1 MNREKTLLKNT
12 MIITIGKICTQCIS
26 FLLLP
31 LYTSVLTTE
40 EYGIVDLV
48 NTLTGL
54 LIPIITLQIENA
66 LFRFL
71 IDARDNEK
79 EKSNIII
86 SALVTVFIQSL
97 IFIILYIFVRNYV
110 NNSYKDFLII
120 NILTYMISAI
130 MLQLA
135 RGLGDNLTY
144 TIGSFI
150 TAVFTIIFNIIF
162 LVIFKFN
169 AYGMILASC
178 IAHSATALYVF
189 ISKKILIYCKN
200 GRVQRNVIKRL
211 LSYSI
216 PLIPNAL
223 SWWIFN
229 SSDRIIVNRFIGI
242 SANGILAISNKFS
255 NLYIVIYNIFN
266 LPWTET
272 ASVHIKDR
280 DKNVFFNKT
289 INIVFRV
296 FLAMC
301 FGIIAC
307 MPVVFPIMVNEQFI
321 EAYKYIPILMIA
333 ALGNVIVGLISVIYV
348 AQKDTK
354 SISKTSIYA
363 AIINIIVHLLLVKII
378 GLYAAAIS
386 TLAAYLAMCIYR
398 IIDVKRYITIKFNES
413 IIISALVVGS
423 YFIICY
429 YINNFFVNIINIL
442 LAILYAIFI
451 NRKSLNLI
459 KEIVFNK
466 IGIAKER

>member
-31 LYTSVLTTE
+31 LYTSILTTE

-71 IDARDNEK
+71 IDSRDNET
-79 EKSNIII
+79 EKSNIIV
-86 SALVTVFIQSL
+86 STLLAVSIQTL
-97 IFIILYIFVRNYV
+97 LFFILYIIVRPFI
-110 NNSYKDFLII
+110 NNSYKDFLVI
-120 NILTYMISAI
+120 NILTYMLSSI
-130 MLQLA
+130 MLQMA
-135 RGLGDNLTY
+135 RGLGDNLTF

-150 TAVFTIIFNIIF
+150 TAVFTIIFNILL
-162 LVIFKFN
+162 LVVFKFN
-169 AYGMILASC
+169 AYGMIIASC
-178 IAHSATALYVF
+178 IAHSAMAMYVF
-189 ISKKILIYCKN
+189 LSKKIYMYCAK
-200 GRVQRNVIKRL
+200 GKFKKKVIKKL

-229 SSDRIIVNRFIGI
+229 SSDRIIVNRVIGI

-272 ASVHIKDR
+272 ASMHIKDN
-280 DKNVFFNKT
+280 DKDVFFNKT

-301 FGIIAC
+301 FGIIVC
-307 MPVVFPIMVNEQFI
+307 MPVIFPIMVNSQYI

-333 ALGNVIVGLISVIYV
+333 ALGNVVVGLISVIYV
-348 AQKDTK
+348 AEKDTK

-363 AIINIIVHLLLVKII
+363 AVINILVHIILVKPI

-386 TLAAYLAMCIYR
+386 TLAAYLAMSIYR
-398 IIDVKRYITIKFNES
+398 IIDVKRYIVIKFDKS
-413 IIISALVVGS
+413 ILISALIVGT

-429 YINNFFVNIINIL
+429 YINSFILNIINIL
-442 LAILYAIFI
+442 FVVIYAIFI
-451 NRKSLNLI
+451 NRNSLNLI
-459 KEIVFNK
+459 KDVIFNK
-466 IGIAKER
+466 IGLKKGR

>member
-31 LYTSVLTTE
+31 LYTSILTTE

-71 IDARDNEK
+71 IDSRDNEK

-86 SALVTVFIQSL
+86 STLIAVLIQTL
-97 IFIILYIFVRNYV
+97 IFICLYIFVRNFI
-110 NNSYKDFLII
+110 NNNYKDFLII
-120 NILTYMISAI
+120 NILTYMISTI
-130 MLQLA
+130 MLQMS

-144 TIGSFI
+144 TIGSFL

-178 IAHSATALYVF
+178 IAHSVTAIYIFV
-189 ISKKILIYCKN
+189 SKKIYNYCIK
-200 GRVQRNVIKRL
+200 GKVQKTVIKKL

-255 NLYIVIYNIFN
+255 NLYIIIYNIFN

-272 ASVHIKDR
+272 ASVHIKDEDR
-280 DKNVFFNKT
+280 DIFFNKT

-301 FGIIAC
+301 FGIIVC
-307 MPVVFPIMVNEQFI
+307 MPIVFPIMVNIQYV
-321 EAYKYIPILMIA
+321 EAYKYIPILMLA
-333 ALGNVIVGLISVIYV
+333 ALGNVVVGLISVIYV

-363 AIINIIVHLLLVKII
+363 ALINIIVHVILIKFI

-386 TLAAYLAMCIYR
+386 TLAAYLAMSIYR
-398 IIDVKRYITIKFNES
+398 LNDVKKYIKIKFDKS
-413 IIISALVVGS
+413 ILISALMFGT

-429 YINNFFVNIINIL
+429 YINNFILNIINIL
-442 LAILYAIFI
+442 FVIIYAIFI
-451 NRKSLNLI
+451 NRNSLNII
-459 KEIVFNK
+459 KDVVFQK
-466 IGIAKER
+466 VGLKRER